1 MFCKDILCIKA
12 IPRGVNVVMRKEE
25 LKVPYMTMKQIL
37 EKLPQEKFVQVHR
50 MCVVNK
56 DYIDYI
62 DMVNSLIKLK
72 NGELVEIGTTYKNGL
87 RKLCER

>member
-1 MFCKDILCIKA
+1 
-12 IPRGVNVVMRKEE
+12 
-25 LKVPYMTMKQIL
+25 
-37 EKLPQEKFVQVHR
+37 